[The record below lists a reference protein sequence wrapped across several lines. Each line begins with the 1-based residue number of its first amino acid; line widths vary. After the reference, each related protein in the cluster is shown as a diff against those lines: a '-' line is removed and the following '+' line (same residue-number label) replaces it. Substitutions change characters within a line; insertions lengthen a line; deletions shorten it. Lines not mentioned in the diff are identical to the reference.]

1 VCAGFF
7 DLIGSFSQEVGLMRY
22 SLRRIR
28 ALAIKEFLSLLRDPA
43 SRAVLIGP
51 PIIQLLVFGYAATYD
66 LKHVTFV
73 VYNQDAGQ
81 LSRDF
86 VARFS
91 GSPSFDL
98 VGMARDQM
106 ALERAIDKQSAL
118 MAMNIGPRFTADI
131 TRGGTAHVQFVL
143 DGRDSNTAGVVLG
156 YIQSIVGAF
165 NQEQLA
171 RAPGQAPGAVVLD
184 RAWFNPNLDSRW
196 FIVPGIAGIL
206 TLLVTMLTTGLTVAR
221 EREMGTFD
229 QLLVTPMNPSEILVG
244 KALPGF
250 VIGALEATL
259 IIVVAVFWFGVPFT
273 GSLPGLYLGLF
284 CFLLSA
290 VGIGLMISALAVTQ
304 QQGLLGAFL
313 FMVPAIVLSG
323 FATPIANMPQAVQ
336 YVTYIDPL
344 RYFLVILRASFLEG
358 AGASLL
364 WPQYWPLVAIGVV
377 SMVVASKLF
386 RSRLS

>member
-1 VCAGFF
+1 MQF
-7 DLIGSFSQEVGLMRY
+7 SFK
-22 SLRRIR
+22 RIM
-28 ALAIKEFLSLLRDPA
+28 ALAIKEFLSLVRNPA

-51 PIIQLLVFGYAATYD
+51 PIIQLLVFGYAATFD
-66 LKHVTFV
+66 LKHVPFV
-73 VYNQDAGQ
+73 VYNRDDGR

-86 VARFS
+86 IARFA
-91 GSPSFDL
+91 GSPSFEMIGA
-98 VGMARDQM
+98 VHGQN
-106 ALERAIDKQSAL
+106 ALQQAIDRQAAL
-118 MAMNIGPRFTADI
+118 MALSIGPQFTSDLE
-131 TRGGTAHVQFVL
+131 RGRTAHVQFIL
-143 DGRDSNTAGVVLG
+143 DGRDSNTAALALG
-156 YIQSIVGAF
+156 YAQSIVTAF
-165 NQEQLA
+165 NRERLPRNA
-171 RAPGQAPGAVVLD
+171 GIPASTIVLD

-206 TLLVTMLTTGLTVAR
+206 TLLVSMLSTGLSVAR

-229 QLLVTPMNPSEILVG
+229 QLLVTPMNPAEILVG

-250 VIGALEATL
+250 VVGALEATL
-259 IIVVAVFWFGVPFT
+259 IIVVAILWFNVPFT
-273 GSLPGLYLGLF
+273 GSVLGLYLGLF

-323 FATPIANMPQAVQ
+323 FATPIANMPRIVQ
-336 YVTYIDPL
+336 YVTLIDPL

-364 WPQYWPLVAIGVV
+364 WPQYWPLAAIGVV
-377 SMVVASKLF
+377 SMIVAGKLF
-386 RSRLS
+386 RGRLT